1 MGLGLG
7 LGLGSGSGS
16 GLARSSSI
24 VQALFLM
31 FWSRWLCL
39 IRVRVRVRASVRGRV
54 GVRVRVRVR
63 VRISVR
69 GRVGVDVLVAV
80 VVPAL
85 AALLAG
91 AAGALLRDELPRARA
106 VHRDE
111 PPDRVV
117 LALQP
122 RSSLRRGARVV
133 RCERMRRQRMR
144 MCWCERR
151 RSGKRRGRRR

>member
-1 MGLGLG
+1 M
-7 LGLGSGSGS
+7 
-16 GLARSSSI
+16 
-24 VQALFLM
+24 
-31 FWSRWLCL
+31 CL
-39 IRVRVRVRASVRGRV
+39 IRVRARLMVRVK
-54 GVRVRVRVR
+54 VRVRVR
-63 VRISVR
+63 
-69 GRVGVDVLVAV
+69 GRAAVEVGVGVQVGVGVGVGIGFGIDLLVAV

-133 RCERMRRQRMR
+133 RRQRMR
-144 MCWCERR
+144 R
-151 RSGKRRGRRR
+151 

>member
-1 MGLGLG
+1 M
-7 LGLGSGSGS
+7 
-16 GLARSSSI
+16 
-24 VQALFLM
+24 V
-31 FWSRWLCL
+31 
-39 IRVRVRVRASVRGRV
+39 RV
-54 GVRVRVRVR
+54 GVRAKDKDRAAV
-63 VRISVR
+63 
-69 GRVGVDVLVAV
+69 GAGVGVQVGVGVGVGIGFGIDVLVAV

-106 VHRDE
+106 MHRDE

-133 RCERMRRQRMR
+133 RRQRMR
-144 MCWCERR
+144 R
-151 RSGKRRGRRR
+151 